1 MDTLRRHLA
10 DHSRGRLGGSIP
22 ASFMEANRLT
32 QCTVCSKI
40 LSTRFGNACPT
51 CRPRLRP
58 DRQAGEGRSIPDDMP
73 SFQDVLK
80 SGVRTRT
87 HVPKGVRDL
96 WAQCLIMSIAQVLK
110 FNDERSWL
118 ELYMLPQ
125 VVLRAPSRGGKG
137 HHKRIDAESK
147 SLCRAWLEGH
157 RGSLWQKSRSRPQR
171 GRPNS
176 HHKSDSL
183 LIDPQG
189 DMKDKRAL
197 ELLREGLLQKACG
210 ALTQSA
216 PVAAT
221 PEIVREMEAKHPQA
235 RETEPSRLSHLRPIN
250 AAAASQ
256 VDRERLLDALRSFPK
271 GSAGGPCGLRP
282 QHLKDALVAGWAD
295 EVVRHLTD
303 LVNLLAR
310 GEAAV
315 EVQQWLC
322 GASLA
327 ALPKPAG
334 DHRPVAVG
342 ETLRRLTSKALA
354 SMHSDEA
361 RIFLEPVQVGVGTK
375 SGCEA
380 IVHSVRQWMVRNKN
394 STDKVLVKVDLS
406 NAFNCVD
413 RSAVL
418 DAVRLVSPG

>member
-1 MDTLRRHLA
+1 
-10 DHSRGRLGGSIP
+10 
-22 ASFMEANRLT
+22 
-32 QCTVCSKI
+32 
-40 LSTRFGNACPT
+40 
-51 CRPRLRP
+51 
-58 DRQAGEGRSIPDDMP
+58 
-73 SFQDVLK
+73 
-80 SGVRTRT
+80 
-87 HVPKGVRDL
+87 
-96 WAQCLIMSIAQVLK
+96 
-110 FNDERSWL
+110 
-118 ELYMLPQ
+118 
-125 VVLRAPSRGGKG
+125 
-137 HHKRIDAESK
+137 
-147 SLCRAWLEGH
+147 
-157 RGSLWQKSRSRPQR
+157 
-171 GRPNS
+171 
-176 HHKSDSL
+176 
-183 LIDPQG
+183 
-189 DMKDKRAL
+189 MKDKRAL

-380 IVHSVRQWMVRNKN
+380 IVHTVRQWMVRNKN
-394 STDKVLVKVDLS
+394 SADKVLVKVDLS

-418 DAVRLVSPG
+418 DAVRLVSPGLAPWCDFCYTRSSRLLFGAHTLDSERGIQQGDPLGPALFGLSIQGCILRAKSRTCALHPNSLDFVVFFLDDGFIAGGSEAVACFCSFLKEELSEIGLTLEFSKCEVVPAAGVRFAGARDMFGEFSWEDSGNFKLLGAPIGSAEFCNDHTRKRTEKVGPLFKAIRNFHHVQGGLLFATPLC